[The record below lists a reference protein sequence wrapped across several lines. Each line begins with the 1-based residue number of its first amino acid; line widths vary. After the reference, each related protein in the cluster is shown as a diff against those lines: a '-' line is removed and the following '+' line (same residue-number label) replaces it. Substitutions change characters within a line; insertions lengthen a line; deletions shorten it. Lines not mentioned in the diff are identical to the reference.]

1 MGALA
6 LGTLVI
12 IIGGLLYVKRKSLEF
27 LYNRTYWAI
36 GALVSFEHCTC
47 SSISLE
53 YPINLYGCE
62 YSMKL
67 LVSLSYMPYVILLD
81 ILDRKQRQM
90 LGNISWRP
98 RL

>member
-36 GALVSFEHCTC
+36 GALVSLKFQQ
-47 SSISLE
+47 
-53 YPINLYGCE
+53 
-62 YSMKL
+62 
-67 LVSLSYMPYVILLD
+67 VSTKEI
-81 ILDRKQRQM
+81 RK
-90 LGNISWRP
+90 
-98 RL
+98 

>member
-36 GALVSFEHCTC
+36 GALVSFNVNRKHELSSKNNRFLGRVEKGFELTC
-47 SSISLE
+47 IIAQYISI
-53 YPINLYGCE
+53 
-62 YSMKL
+62 
-67 LVSLSYMPYVILLD
+67 YV
-81 ILDRKQRQM
+81 
-90 LGNISWRP
+90 
-98 RL
+98 

>member
-36 GALVSFEHCTC
+36 GALVS
-47 SSISLE
+47 LRR
-53 YPINLYGCE
+53 NR
-62 YSMKL
+62 
-67 LVSLSYMPYVILLD
+67 LD
-81 ILDRKQRQM
+81 YIK
-90 LGNISWRP
+90 IP
-98 RL
+98 RIRTYDFTAQGPVV

>member
-36 GALVSFEHCTC
+36 GALVSLKNMLH
-47 SSISLE
+47 SLFDLE
-53 YPINLYGCE
+53 PGI
-62 YSMKL
+62 M
-67 LVSLSYMPYVILLD
+67 YVI
-81 ILDRKQRQM
+81 
-90 LGNISWRP
+90 P
-98 RL
+98 VC

>member
-36 GALVSFEHCTC
+36 GALVSQNLCTVRRLC
-47 SSISLE
+47 RHSKTYLSLFSRR
-53 YPINLYGCE
+53 YN
-62 YSMKL
+62 
-67 LVSLSYMPYVILLD
+67 V
-81 ILDRKQRQM
+81 
-90 LGNISWRP
+90 
-98 RL
+98 

>member
-36 GALVSFEHCTC
+36 GALVSLTVI
-47 SSISLE
+47 SSF
-53 YPINLYGCE
+53 
-62 YSMKL
+62 K
-67 LVSLSYMPYVILLD
+67 
-81 ILDRKQRQM
+81 
-90 LGNISWRP
+90 NISFFS
-98 RL
+98 LT

>member
-36 GALVSFEHCTC
+36 GALVSH
-47 SSISLE
+47 
-53 YPINLYGCE
+53 YAVQNYG
-62 YSMKL
+62 KL
-67 LVSLSYMPYVILLD
+67 LCFTLT
-81 ILDRKQRQM
+81 M
-90 LGNISWRP
+90 LI
-98 RL
+98 

>member
-36 GALVSFEHCTC
+36 GALVSHQYDNLF
-47 SSISLE
+47 SI
-53 YPINLYGCE
+53 
-62 YSMKL
+62 YS
-67 LVSLSYMPYVILLD
+67 VILNLKYSTNMCYAF
-81 ILDRKQRQM
+81 L
-90 LGNISWRP
+90 LTHS
-98 RL
+98 LYYF